1 MRQFLRALKGESEG
15 GRCYATYFTARE
27 GVNIGRLRRAKGS
40 RVNAGEYGDYYLQ
53 LIRQRSESPEKRKG
67 ASIPA
72 SLTPL
77 VSLSESAVPELV
89 RAYRC
94 SW

>member
-40 RVNAGEYGDYYLQ
+40 RVSAGEYRDYYFQ
-53 LIRQRSESPEKRKG
+53 LIRRCSGSPEKRKG
-67 ASIPA
+67 VSIPA
-72 SLTPL
+72 SLTPWF
-77 VSLSESAVPELV
+77 
-89 RAYRC
+89 R
-94 SW
+94 